1 MFRILDLELSTLI
14 IIFIFPRHCPFLS
27 TEFIRTKKNVFNFPY
42 LLLVAAE
49 NEISMPEIR
58 RFGHPLIRRQYVL
71 PNTPIPKVFV
81 DRNVHLTPGY
91 VTYVLLEMLLLLF
104 INFLRT
110 KDGWIYLLEWV

>member
-1 MFRILDLELSTLI
+1 MI
-14 IIFIFPRHCPFLS
+14 IYISSRHCPTAS
-27 TEFIRTKKNVFNFPY
+27 TEFIRTKKNVFSLPY
-42 LLLVAAE
+42 LFLIAAE